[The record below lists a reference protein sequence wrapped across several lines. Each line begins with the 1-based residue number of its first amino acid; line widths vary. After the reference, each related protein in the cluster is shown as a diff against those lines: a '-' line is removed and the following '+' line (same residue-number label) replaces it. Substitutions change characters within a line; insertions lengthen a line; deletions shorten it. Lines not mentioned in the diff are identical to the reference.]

1 MIAHRDVAEDL
12 ARRVARLIEA
22 REHAHAGLPRTA
34 FEALPLVFV
43 REVRG
48 EVRHG
53 RVRAVLDH
61 DATRLDLRADGMN
74 DLFVAA
80 DGTLRHGTCS
90 P

>member
-1 MIAHRDVAEDL
+1 MIAHRDVAEDR
-12 ARRVARLIEA
+12 APRVARLIEA

-34 FEALPLVFV
+34 FEAVPLVFV

-61 DATRLDLRADGMN
+61 DASRLELREDGMN
-74 DLFVAA
+74 DLFVAG
-80 DGTLRHGTCS
+80 DSPLRHGICS